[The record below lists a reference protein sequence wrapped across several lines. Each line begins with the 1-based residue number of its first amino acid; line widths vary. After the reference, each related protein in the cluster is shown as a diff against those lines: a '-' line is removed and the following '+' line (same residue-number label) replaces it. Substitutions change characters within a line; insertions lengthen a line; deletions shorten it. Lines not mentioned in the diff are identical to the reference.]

1 MKIYQSKEVALRGS
15 NFSEINKKA
24 FRLYSEIKKRTK
36 RRPYIRSAYF
46 KKEKIF
52 ISLFWEHLHS
62 KFNHR
67 DKVRRV
73 KYFAC
78 AIELIQK
85 SRFDPESKENADRH
99 SEMLH
104 RFAGKSKDGQL
115 FFVQIK
121 EDKRSGKKSFISVFP
136 MDK

>member
-1 MKIYQSKEVALRGS
+1 MKIYQTKSIALGGS
-15 NFSEINKKA
+15 NFSEVNKKA
-24 FRLYSEIKKRTK
+24 HRIYSEIKKRTK

-52 ISLFWEHLHS
+52 LSLFWEHLHS

-73 KYFAC
+73 KYFVC

-85 SRFDPESKENADRH
+85 SRFDPESKENVDCR

-121 EDKRSGKKSFISVFP
+121 EDKRSGEKSFISVFP
-136 MDK
+136 AIR

>member
-1 MKIYQSKEVALRGS
+1 MKIYQSKEGALSGS

-52 ISLFWEHLHS
+52 ISLFWQHLHS

-85 SRFDPESKENADRH
+85 SRFDPESKESADRQ

-121 EDKRSGKKSFISVFP
+121 EDKRSGEKSFISVFP

>member
-1 MKIYQSKEVALRGS
+1 MKIYQSKEVALSGS

-24 FRLYSEIKKRTK
+24 FRLYSDIKKRTK
-36 RRPYIRSAYF
+36 RRPYVRSAYF

>member
-1 MKIYQSKEVALRGS
+1 M
-15 NFSEINKKA
+15 
-24 FRLYSEIKKRTK
+24 
-36 RRPYIRSAYF
+36 
-46 KKEKIF
+46 
-52 ISLFWEHLHS
+52 
-62 KFNHR
+62 
-67 DKVRRV
+67 

-85 SRFDPESKENADRH
+85 SRFDPESKESADRQ

-121 EDKRSGKKSFISVFP
+121 EDKRSGEKSFISVFP